1 MLFFPYNNCQVLE
14 EADLDDDGMLSYI
27 EFEHVI
33 SRAPDFLKL
42 VANPNQWLISPTPT
56 AS

>member
-1 MLFFPYNNCQVLE
+1 MILGFHDEYQVLE
-14 EADLDDDGMLSYI
+14 EADLDDDGMLSYV

-42 VANPNQWLISPTPT
+42 V
-56 AS
+56 

>member
-1 MLFFPYNNCQVLE
+1 MTRLDDESDDLLYDWQVLE

-33 SRAPDFLKL
+33 SRAPDFLK
-42 VANPNQWLISPTPT
+42 
-56 AS
+56 